1 MKLSTRARYGIHA
14 MYDLAQNYGAQ
25 PRPIKA
31 VAEAQTI
38 PEAYLEQLL
47 CTLRRAGLVVSAR
60 GAQGGYMLSPAAGG
74 NYRGRHTALFGG
86 RADAAGLSGGR
97 GRLRQ
102 ELRLPLAQS
111 LEAPARRPE

>member
-38 PEAYLEQLL
+38 PGAYLAQLL
-47 CTLRRAGLVVSAR
+47 CSLRLAGLWVRAR
-60 GAQGGYMLSPAAGG
+60 V
-74 NYRGRHTALFGG
+74 ALGC
-86 RADAAGLSGGR
+86 
-97 GRLRQ
+97 
-102 ELRLPLAQS
+102 
-111 LEAPARRPE
+111 

>member
-25 PRPIKA
+25 PRPIKS
-31 VAEAQTI
+31 VAEAQGI

-47 CTLRRAGLVVSAR
+47 CTLRRARPGGKRPGRAGRVHAFTPAR
-60 GAQGGYMLSPAAGG
+60 G
-74 NYRGRHTALFGG
+74 NYRRRGFARAGR
-86 RADAAGLSGGR
+86 RAEPAGVPERR

-102 ELRLPLAQS
+102 KLRLVR
-111 LEAPARRPE
+111 PARSGSACATA